1 MNLDRFQPPSG
12 SEQLAAERETERL
25 YWEDRA
31 EAEENFTM
39 NTTYIPPFR
48 GLGDIWLAW
57 EPRVQEKT
65 VVVAK
70 DGLFPGYRRTNGT
83 CELTYLPAHHKE
95 TIRWNAVHV
104 MGVGSTEREALE
116 MAGAR

>member
-31 EAEENFTM
+31 AEEEPNHM
-39 NTTYIPPFR
+39 NTTYIPSFR
-48 GLGDIWLAW
+48 GAGDIWIAW
-57 EPRVQEKT
+57 EPRVQEKVVT
-65 VVVAK
+65 VAS